1 MFYLFNRN
9 EDLIEIVDRS
19 KVKEATREEQ
29 INNPDTLRVVF
40 NSAQKEA
47 FYVAHKD
54 IINKN
59 EIHLYKI
66 HNNTIASEG
75 WDITAVE
82 SAYDD
87 LAADGYIK
95 DYRPTDKTTKEVV
108 ETVLDGSRWELG
120 NIFTTK
126 RITTNFYYLSRLDCL
141 KNIIELT
148 GIECKFRL
156 VFDGQKIV
164 KRYIDIYDHIGED
177 NGKRFVHGSKLLK
190 VIKEEKNSGIYT
202 ALDRKSVV

>member
-1 MFYLFNRN
+1 MFYLFNRT

-19 KVKEATREEQ
+19 KLKEATREEQ

-75 WDITAVE
+75 WE
-82 SAYDD
+82 
-87 LAADGYIK
+87 
-95 DYRPTDKTTKEVV
+95 
-108 ETVLDGSRWELG
+108 
-120 NIFTTK
+120 
-126 RITTNFYYLSRLDCL
+126 
-141 KNIIELT
+141 
-148 GIECKFRL
+148 
-156 VFDGQKIV
+156 
-164 KRYIDIYDHIGED
+164 
-177 NGKRFVHGSKLLK
+177 
-190 VIKEEKNSGIYT
+190 
-202 ALDRKSVV
+202 DRKSVV